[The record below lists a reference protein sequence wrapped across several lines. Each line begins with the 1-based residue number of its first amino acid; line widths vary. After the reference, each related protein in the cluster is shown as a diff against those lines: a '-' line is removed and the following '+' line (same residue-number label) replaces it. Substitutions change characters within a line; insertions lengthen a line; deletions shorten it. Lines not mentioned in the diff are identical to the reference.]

1 MLKPG
6 GSFIS
11 STACLGDSYVP
22 YRPILSVMRWVGKA
36 PRVHIVRRRRLLEEM
51 EAAGFV
57 GAATPDV
64 GASSTIAF
72 VVASMP
78 SS

>member
-1 MLKPG
+1 VLLAVERG
-6 GSFIS
+6 LV
-11 STACLGDSYVP
+11 AEV
-22 YRPILSVMRWVGKA
+22 
-36 PRVHIVRRRRLLEEM
+36 RRRLLEEM